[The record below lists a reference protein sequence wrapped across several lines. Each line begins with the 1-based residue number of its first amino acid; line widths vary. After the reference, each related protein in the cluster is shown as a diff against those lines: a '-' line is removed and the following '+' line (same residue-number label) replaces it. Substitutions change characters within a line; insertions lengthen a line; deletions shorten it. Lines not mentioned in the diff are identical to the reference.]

1 MGHSIEG
8 VLNIDKPIW
17 LSSHAV
23 VNRIRRVGNLRR
35 VGHAGTLDP
44 LATGVLLVCLGRA
57 TRLVEYVMGQ
67 PKVYEATVRLGEST
81 NTYDAE
87 GEVVEKRPFSH
98 VTPDLLEQTL
108 DQFRG
113 EIKQQP
119 PMYSAIKKD
128 GQPLYKL
135 ARKGIEVER
144 PFRDV
149 TIYKLDL
156 LSMALPEINLRIHC
170 STGTYIRSL
179 AHDIGEQL
187 NCGGHIT
194 SLRRTAIG
202 AFGIETAVSL
212 DDLTPD
218 NITRYLQPMET
229 AVTHLPPITFSPPD
243 TKRLLLGQKVQRQTD
258 HAKDTFVRAH
268 DEEGNFLGILRQ
280 SNALWKAHKIFLP
293 IDQLS

>member
-1 MGHSIEG
+1 MGHSLEG
-8 VLNIDKPIW
+8 ILNIDKPIW

-44 LATGVLLVCLGRA
+44 LATGVLIVCLGRA

-67 PKVYEATVRLGEST
+67 RKVYEATVRLGQTT

-87 GEVVEKRPFSH
+87 GEVVTERPFSH
-98 VTPDLLEQTL
+98 ITPALLAQTL

-113 EIKQQP
+113 PIKQQP

-135 ARKGIEVER
+135 ARQGIEVER
-144 PFRDV
+144 PLRDV
-149 TIYKLDL
+149 TIYQLDL
-156 LSMALPEINLRIHC
+156 LSMSLPDINLRICC

-179 AHDIGEQL
+179 AHDMGELL

-194 SLRRTAIG
+194 ALRRTAIG
-202 AFGIETAVSL
+202 EFGIGTAVSL
-212 DDLTPD
+212 DHLTPD
-218 NITRYLQPMET
+218 NINHYLQPMDT
-229 AVTHLPPITFSPPD
+229 AVAHLPQINFSAPD
-243 TKRLLLGQKVQRQTD
+243 AARLLLGQTVENQTHHPKAD
-258 HAKDTFVRAH
+258 FVSAY
-268 DEEGNFLGILRQ
+268 DEQGAFLGIIEQ
-280 SNALWKAHKIFLP
+280 NKTVWKAKKMFLP
-293 IDQLS
+293 IEQLP